1 VYTVC
6 MLKERLQI
14 LMGSEQRKRLETE
27 AKRRNMSV
35 AALIREAVD
44 QHLGTISREERARA
58 VEGIRAMRGRF
69 LPPDELER
77 LLEEERTR
85 AAAP

>member
-1 VYTVC
+1 

-35 AALIREAVD
+35 AALIREDLRWKARVPVY
-44 QHLGTISREERARA
+44 GETIEC
-58 VEGIRAMRGRF
+58 
-69 LPPDELER
+69 
-77 LLEEERTR
+77 
-85 AAAP
+85 